1 MRSMERWEEGVMKR
15 QRKKKH
21 HLSEM
26 DDSGEHPANKKR
38 KKGNNAIAGSPA
50 GYGLSIAGQE
60 IALTHEGDQVTG
72 LSPMTADRAADDNSI
87 ASSIGSPSI
96 GSVVETDEVIK
107 GMMANDV
114 KETGDG
120 GGIG

>member
-1 MRSMERWEEGVMKR
+1 M
-15 QRKKKH
+15 
-21 HLSEM
+21 
-26 DDSGEHPANKKR
+26 
-38 KKGNNAIAGSPA
+38 
-50 GYGLSIAGQE
+50 SIAGQE
-60 IALTHEGDQVTG
+60 IALTREGDQGTG

-107 GMMANDV
+107 GMMVNDV

-120 GGIG
+120 GELDEDGEGFDVVTDFAEACIGSMRDRQMITVRLRRR